1 MTPLE
6 MLAIGLKL
14 GTEVWAAWAKTQGLT
29 DEQFSA
35 VYAQTQANF
44 LARDPA
50 NLPS

>member
-14 GTEVWAAWAKTQGLT
+14 GVETWAAWAKTQGLT
-29 DEQFSA
+29 DEQFNI
-35 VYAQTQANF
+35 VYAQTQADF

-50 NLPS
+50 NLPN